1 MIEGRGLPFDPSDK
15 QAQPEVDE
23 QPPSVVDVPAPQLH
37 LPAVGG
43 EENRRYLFW
52 STDGFPPIVNGR
64 ASTRPDTIDGLI
76 REMQEFPDAGTV
88 QRLREFGVRSV
99 ILHTDRADGWPQEGA
114 ESKPIEGLG
123 LAKTRRG
130 PLVIYRLD

>member
-1 MIEGRGLPFDPSDK
+1 M
-15 QAQPEVDE
+15 
-23 QPPSVVDVPAPQLH
+23 
-37 LPAVGG
+37 
-43 EENRRYLFW
+43 
-52 STDGFPPIVNGR
+52 
-64 ASTRPDTIDGLI
+64 
-76 REMQEFPDAGTV
+76 GTV

-99 ILHTDRADGWPQEGA
+99 ILHTDRADGWPRQA